1 MCTFKTLRQKTG
13 VMTVT
18 FTSQLFCLG
27 DTAVH
32 MIALHLYVSNQ
43 NIFIIIRTEWMQNS

>member
-1 MCTFKTLRQKTG
+1 MQANVYFQN
-13 VMTVT
+13 
-18 FTSQLFCLG
+18 FTTKNWSDDG
-27 DTAVH
+27 DLYESVTAVH